1 MPRAN
6 RHFLPGHVWH
16 ITQLC
21 SSPFQW
27 FDKLTTNGNLMLRSG
42 QNVIGRCV
50 STVPEVPRFP
60 DKRFGLSVLN
70 YMVTSNHIHLLVKD
84 TGSEVTET

>member
-1 MPRAN
+1 
-6 RHFLPGHVWH
+6 
-16 ITQLC
+16 
-21 SSPFQW
+21 
-27 FDKLTTNGNLMLRSG
+27 MLRSG
-42 QNVIGRCV
+42 QNVIGRYV
-50 STVPEVPRFP
+50 STVPEVPRFQ